1 MTQNDPSGTAVEPAG
16 KSVRLL
22 LANADFR
29 RVWLIGIFSGVV
41 RWLELL
47 AYGIYAFDLTGS
59 AFLVTTFTLLRF
71 IPFALFGAVTGV
83 LVDRFGHQNVLRYSL
98 LLMCL
103 TSAAL
108 VWLSATDQ
116 LELWHLAIANILGGF
131 YWTTDFPA
139 RRNLIGQLAGPNLL
153 ARALSFDAA
162 CNTLTRAA
170 GPLCGG
176 VLMATLGISGIIN
189 LSAVLYVMAAL
200 LAFRMMV
207 DSQRPESVALSLARE
222 IWGGVR
228 FAATRRD
235 LLAAFSIT
243 LIFNLFGFPFTALIP
258 VIGKQVLG
266 LSPDG
271 VGMIAAAEGMGAV
284 IGAGPGPHNRPDLDQ
299 LCRRCRG
306 LSGWCLHHRG
316 RQPYSDRCTGRLAG
330 GPGRWFLCSLPGHH
344 HLSLVTAGS
353 AQPHA
358 GSSVILYWRG
368 TDWFCLAWLYGGL
381 AWYWSF
387 PHAYGRR
394 GGAGHVAFLVRFSP
408 QCSRKYD
415 LIYPN
420 CLDFLLA
427 CRLIAASDTPFSMI
441 SDRLSVLPSL
451 TI

>member
-1 MTQNDPSGTAVEPAG
+1 LTQNDPSGTAVEPAG

-284 IGAGPGPHNRPDLDQ
+284 IGALAAGRGRTTGQIWTNYAGGVVACLAGAFIIGAGSHILTVVPGVLLAGLGGGFFAASQVTIIYHLSPPDQRSRMLGLLSFCIGAAPIGFAWLGFMADW
-299 LCRRCRG
+299 LGTG
-306 LSGWCLHHRG
+306 LSLM
-316 RQPYSDRCTGRLAG
+316 LMAG
-330 GPGRWFLCSLPGHH
+330 E
-344 HLSLVTAGS
+344 
-353 AQPHA
+353 
-358 GSSVILYWRG
+358 
-368 TDWFCLAWLYGGL
+368 GGL
-381 AWYWSF
+381 AMLLFWF
-387 PHAYGRR
+387 VFRHN
-394 GGAGHVAFLVRFSP
+394 VR
-408 QCSRKYD
+408 
-415 LIYPN
+415 
-420 CLDFLLA
+420 
-427 CRLIAASDTPFSMI
+427 AST
-441 SDRLSVLPSL
+441 
-451 TI
+451 T